1 MKFEKPGR
9 RDDFDYP
16 QMAEE
21 SVGKALQDAKVNYKD
36 IEQAFVG
43 YVFGKWQKKILLH
56 MCIVHTCTYLDIHTY
71 LFNIII

>member
-43 YVFGKWQKKILLH
+43 YVFGKWQKKIHYICAL
-56 MCIVHTCTYLDIHTY
+56 YIHI
-71 LFNIII
+71 LI

>member
-21 SVGKALQDAKVNYKD
+21 SIGKALEDAKVNYKD
-36 IEQAFVG
+36 IQQAFVG
-43 YVFGKWQKKILLH
+43 YVYGKNVKIWR
-56 MCIVHTCTYLDIHTY
+56 TK
-71 LFNIII
+71 F